1 VFGKTNFLMGAALLS
16 VLTLGA
22 TSAFATALPITDS
35 GLLSIANQSGSL
47 VSIGADPF
55 CINWG
60 GGATCVAG
68 TTHAMSVSGIS
79 NDFLDPSTGTI
90 QDLVGLPGPTLTNFE
105 TVSGGGALTGQTI
118 HFDLT
123 SIPLINGGLGLGTC
137 TGPAADAADNTCAPP
152 SSPFK
157 LSEDDFASQVTVQ
170 FSALLNAYTGASGS
184 GTTAYR
190 AIFSTTYSG
199 TLSGSGACSGLAADI
214 TNILTCEAA
223 GGTITSTWSGTESP
237 VPGSPVPEPA
247 NIALLGAGLLAL
259 AAYRRRARA

>member
-35 GLLSIANQSGSL
+35 GLLSIANQAGSL
-47 VSIGADPF
+47 VAITADPF

-60 GGATCVAG
+60 GGTTCTGA
-68 TTHAMSVSGIS
+68 THAMSVSGTS
-79 NDFLDPSTGTI
+79 NDFLAPSTGTI
-90 QDLVGLPGPTLTNFE
+90 MDLSGLPGPFVVNFE
-105 TVSGGGALTGQTI
+105 TVSGSGALTGQTI
-118 HFDLT
+118 HFDLN

-170 FSALLNAYTGASGS
+170 FSALLSAYTGASGS

-247 NIALLGAGLLAL
+247 NIALFGTGLLAL
-259 AAYRRRARA
+259 GAYRRARA